1 MGESPLLVW
10 YLVHTWY
17 TCSTRIRFFVISHGL
32 VAFIFL
38 FYFCSCHPRRMAAWV
53 VAIGAV
59 AAYNYY
65 DSQKTGEFT
74 KEEQDAWNKKR
85 KEAASK

>member
-1 MGESPLLVW
+1 
-10 YLVHTWY
+10 
-17 TCSTRIRFFVISHGL
+17 
-32 VAFIFL
+32 
-38 FYFCSCHPRRMAAWV
+38 MAAWV